1 MINATVKT
9 CSRVRIINEV
19 QEFKKR
25 YDLTSHDVCS
35 LTGLSAQKIDQ
46 FLNYPASYNV
56 DVMNKLVDL
65 LNTRISFQY
74 YPHGKRTA
82 IVQPKHS
89 PKTWMIVPLDY
100 VFKNA
105 EW

>member
-35 LTGLSAQKIDQ
+35 LTGLSAKKIDQ
-46 FLNYPASYNV
+46 FLNYSASY
-56 DVMNKLVDL
+56 DTDTMDKLVNL
-65 LNTRISFQY
+65 LNTSIKFDY
-74 YPHGKRTA
+74 LPHGKRIA
-82 IVQPKHS
+82 CVMPCSDFQ
-89 PKTWMIVPLDY
+89 TWSFIRLDSTFT
-100 VFKNA
+100 VN